1 MKEKLVKILWTMLI
15 LILMLAIVPTVQA
28 ANENKIGE
36 KNWYGIIG
44 DVNGDKQINSKDSQ
58 LIMQYSV
65 GEKRLTLF
73 QKKRAD
79 VNQDGE
85 INSNDSLKILEYATQ
100 ATTKPSNNKVNVSSV
115 TITGKDKMYVGE
127 TTNLSVK
134 IEPSNATNT
143 EVKWSSGSSAKAA
156 VDANGNVTAK
166 KAGKVKI
173 IAKVDGQR
181 KTHEIEIVERKDKK
195 LEDLGKVKITTITT
209 TKPAE
214 LHVNSRNDAWIVN
227 NCVNETEVTK
237 TYKINASKD
246 YVSSGA
252 ISLFLANKILGKTG
266 DTIIN
271 YQVKENGKYV
281 AWRTDWAKGN
291 YEKIEFEN
299 FEQEMNKIC
308 EELMDGNPVAI
319 AVNDENGNFRYVL
332 AYAMTIPTQANPQFD
347 AKDIYVIDPTIG
359 GYKNLSDYYEFI
371 EKATGEITY
380 RIQCL
385 NTKAVKMTLDS
396 SSKTLDKG
404 KTATLTPKFTNANVP
419 KLKKVKSWTSSNT
432 KVATVDSNGKVT
444 AKGVGTATITAI
456 SAYPDDGSVK
466 ATCKITVK
474 ETKTKGQQAAEYAV
488 TFVGK
493 SGNELKNQM
502 GFNYNWCAH
511 FATYCLKKYG
521 LMNNIISGVG
531 DLQTYAKNNKTYK
544 TKNSYTPKPGDVI
557 FLNFNEGSYP
567 YHVGLVTS
575 VEGNIVHTVEGNTG
589 SANNW
594 ENRVVRVRDI
604 KKDSNWITGYMSVK
618 E

>member
-1 MKEKLVKILWTMLI
+1 
-15 LILMLAIVPTVQA
+15 
-28 ANENKIGE
+28 
-36 KNWYGIIG
+36 
-44 DVNGDKQINSKDSQ
+44 
-58 LIMQYSV
+58 
-65 GEKRLTLF
+65 
-73 QKKRAD
+73 
-79 VNQDGE
+79 
-85 INSNDSLKILEYATQ
+85 
-100 ATTKPSNNKVNVSSV
+100 
-115 TITGKDKMYVGE
+115 MYVGE

-474 ETKTKGQQAAEYAV
+474 ENNSKTFRFTYYTGGQTGSGLGPSNFKIDATLGCYTYKGNVVLAGATNA
-488 TFVGK
+488 
-493 SGNELKNQM
+493 LAKNW
-502 GFNYNWCAH
+502 GVSKKNYIKYFNYNDKVT
-511 FATYCLKKYG
+511 FTYNGKEYTGVILDSCGVSMNPSNYYNDNTNVLDMMFPNNSAAEKSGINQKKLTVY
-521 LMNNIISGVG
+521 
-531 DLQTYAKNNKTYK
+531 YK
-544 TKNSYTPKPGDVI
+544 
-557 FLNFNEGSYP
+557 
-567 YHVGLVTS
+567 
-575 VEGNIVHTVEGNTG
+575 
-589 SANNW
+589 
-594 ENRVVRVRDI
+594 
-604 KKDSNWITGYMSVK
+604 
-618 E
+618 